1 MALALLLAFQL
12 VATAALATRMAAA
25 SLWLSPD
32 DAQALC
38 LSDHAPSDQTDTGGS
53 TPMQGTHP
61 APCDIC
67 VFAAQAGT
75 LPAPQPVAAR
85 DLVAA
90 RADRLLPRAVPDVS
104 EGHQP
109 RQSRGPPPTA

>member
-12 VATAALATRMAAA
+12 VATAALAARMAAA
-25 SLWLSPD
+25 SLPLGPD

-38 LSDHAPSDQTDTGGS
+38 LSDHAPSDQADPDGSAPVQDT
-53 TPMQGTHP
+53 HR
-61 APCDIC
+61 ARCDIC

-75 LPAPQPVAAR
+75 LPAPQPVAAL
-85 DLVAA
+85 DPVAA
-90 RADRLLPRAVPDVS
+90 RADRMLPRAVPDVS

-109 RQSRGPPPTA
+109 RQSRGPPLIA